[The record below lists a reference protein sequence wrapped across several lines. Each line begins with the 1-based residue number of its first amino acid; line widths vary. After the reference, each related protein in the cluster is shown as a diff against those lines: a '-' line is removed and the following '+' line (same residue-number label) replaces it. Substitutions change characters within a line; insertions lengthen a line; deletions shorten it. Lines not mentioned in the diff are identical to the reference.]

1 MAKIQEEVVTIRL
14 SKLIKSADDDVAPLT
29 NNDFSAN
36 LEAILQELVGETV
49 VVEIEK
55 E

>member
-1 MAKIQEEVVTIRL
+1 MAKIQEEVVVIRL
-14 SKLIKSADDDVAPLT
+14 SKLIKSTDDEVASLT
-29 NNDFSAN
+29 SKDFSAN
-36 LEAILQELVGETV
+36 LEAIVQELVGETV

>member
-1 MAKIQEEVVTIRL
+1 MAKIQEEVITIRL
-14 SKLIKSADDDVAPLT
+14 SKLIKNSDDTAQLT
-29 NNDFSAN
+29 NKDFSAN
-36 LEAILQELVGETV
+36 LEAIIQELVGETV